1 MQFLGDVTLAAG
13 EETSAEYSIFFPSQL
28 PPREFILQ
36 MVLFSSINGEYL
48 QTLFFNETINIIE
61 EPTLL
66 DTQLIFLYI
75 LGGLVLAVV
84 GGRRCR
90 FCAAQLA
97 LRPGLALAPAD
108 WGPVKQATHQLPR
121 LPLNP
126 IDQHCRLLR
135 L

>member
-90 FCAAQLA
+90 FCAAQ
-97 LRPGLALAPAD
+97 RSSRSAPA
-108 WGPVKQATHQLPR
+108 WPWPR
-121 LPLNP
+121 LTGVRSSRQLTS
-126 IDQHCRLLR
+126 CRACP
-135 L
+135 